1 MTRPA
6 AYFEISGTASNST
19 NAPIIHTYTLTSAGP
34 GCLGSSGGVTGTI
47 EINPITSAT
56 FTNSNPAGL
65 DENPLLCDGSG
76 LTTLNFDAPNAI
88 AVSVVATTPSW
99 ITAAKVGNDVV
110 VSMNVPNLGLSLPAT
125 YPYAINLI
133 GNAFGCTTTPTPITG
148 VVTVSPQ
155 DIITFA
161 GSAGDDA
168 QIICVNNLGD
178 PAFTFD
184 PIEYQLSGGATTIT
198 SITYRQDGGAV
209 TGGLPPGFGYSINAS
224 NTLIIS
230 GIATAAA
237 ANAYGISDHL

>member
-1 MTRPA
+1 MGGSPNTQTGDVFNFTINGTTYTAVTDGISSTLNLTAPAPNNLILQLAAWLDATLPNHNVTSNASTLTFEATNPGVAFTLTAAASSSLNAPGGSVVTRPA

-125 YPYAINLI
+125 YPL
-133 GNAFGCTTTPTPITG
+133 C
-148 VVTVSPQ
+148 
-155 DIITFA
+155 D
-161 GSAGDDA
+161 
-168 QIICVNNLGD
+168 
-178 PAFTFD
+178 
-184 PIEYQLSGGATTIT
+184 
-198 SITYRQDGGAV
+198 
-209 TGGLPPGFGYSINAS
+209 
-224 NTLIIS
+224 
-230 GIATAAA
+230 
-237 ANAYGISDHL
+237 